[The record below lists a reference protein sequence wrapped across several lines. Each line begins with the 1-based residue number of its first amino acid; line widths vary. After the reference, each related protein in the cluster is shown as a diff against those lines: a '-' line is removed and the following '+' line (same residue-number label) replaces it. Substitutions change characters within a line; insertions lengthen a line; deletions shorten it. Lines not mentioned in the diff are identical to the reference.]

1 MRQERDRNQEWPR
14 DDLDL
19 RGAPDRAAPM
29 ALSGEPGTRFGIL
42 GPLEVAVGDRPVHVG
57 GPRPQAVLATLL
69 LHSGQTV
76 STGRLVDLVWEDAPP
91 SSVRGQ
97 VAAAIS
103 ALRGALRKAGG
114 DPALI
119 ETVAGGYRVPRTLA
133 LDALTVEQGLAAA
146 RQEAAGGRPGQ
157 AAAMFRA
164 MLKLWRGPV
173 LGGITSSALLN
184 AASRWEELRLA
195 ALEECVELELDLG
208 HHRELTA
215 ELRSFV
221 GEHPLRERARAQL
234 MLSLSRS
241 GRQADALAVYDEGRR
256 LMVDELGLEPGPRLR
271 EVHNLILLEDPVTR
285 EPEREVADVRPSQLP
300 PAAFAFTGRQAE
312 LDELDALLDPGDDS
326 GDDAVRVSVVSG
338 VGGIGKTALAMA
350 WAHRRAERFPD
361 GQLFADLSGFTR
373 GSRPAAP
380 ESVLDGFLRA
390 LGVPGRRIPQSLA
403 ERTALYRSML
413 VGRRLLVVLDNA
425 HSADQVRPLL
435 PGSGTC
441 RVIVTSRKRLGGLV
455 VQEGARP
462 LTLEVL
468 PPADARLLLRRIAG
482 RRRIEDDADGE
493 ELSTLAELCDR
504 LPLALR
510 IAAAKLAV
518 GSAWSLGELTG
529 SLRAERHRLNE
540 LRQDE
545 EQLRNTFELSYLDLP
560 QTARLAFRR
569 IGLLQG
575 VRDLAPWTLAAL
587 LHTSLRAAE
596 ELCEELANAQ
606 MLQPARR
613 DASGQRRYTMHDL
626 VRLFAIE
633 RAEAEESR
641 DQRAEALT
649 RAIGGLLALAE
660 HARGHEYPRHDL
672 MIVRGTAP
680 RHHLEP
686 PPQLD
691 ADPMA
696 WLDAERAT
704 VVAFVTQ
711 AARLGWAGLAWE
723 LAATPVY
730 LYEMSGYF
738 DDWRTVVD
746 AALAACGETGD
757 RRGEAA
763 MLLSRGEI
771 HHQRRQLTEAGTT
784 LAAAMRIFEEVGDEY
799 GLALTRRYD
808 VVTRDYQGDHEGVV
822 AELWEAVAV
831 FERVG
836 DTTAEAVT
844 LGSIAFHH
852 TTVGR
857 PDQAEGPLVRALA
870 HPLGR
875 RTKALLTKRLADTYH
890 ELGKNLEAVEA
901 GRLALRLTREQRDQI
916 GEAWV
921 LLSLG
926 EALADVDR
934 PLGRETLASSLAGA
948 DRLGDLLLAGR
959 AHLALA
965 RLGGEDANE
974 HLDLAITAFRRLGAQ
989 PWLEKA
995 LNLT

>member
-1 MRQERDRNQEWPR
+1 
-14 DDLDL
+14 
-19 RGAPDRAAPM
+19 M

-146 RQEAAGGRPGQ
+146 RQEAAGGRTGQ
-157 AAAMFRA
+157 AAATFRA

-184 AASRWEELRLA
+184 AASRWEELRLT

-215 ELRSFV
+215 ELRTFV

-271 EVHNLILLEDPVTR
+271 EVHNMILLEDPVTR
-285 EPEREVADVRPSQLP
+285 EPEREVADVRPAQLP

-312 LDELDALLDPGDDS
+312 LEELDSLLETGDET
-326 GDDAVRVSVVSG
+326 GGETGDAVRVSVVSG

-373 GSRPAAP
+373 GSPPAAP

-441 RVIVTSRKRLGGLV
+441 RVIVTSRKRLSGLV

-462 LTLEVL
+462 LALEVL
-468 PPADARLLLRRIAG
+468 QPADARLLLRRIAG
-482 RRRIEDDADGE
+482 RRRVEDDGD

-560 QTARLAFRR
+560 QPARRAFRR

-587 LHTSLRAAE
+587 LHTSLRGAE

-633 RAEAEESR
+633 RAEAEESQE
-641 DQRAEALT
+641 QRAEALT
-649 RAIGGLLALAE
+649 RAIGGMLALAE
-660 HARGHEYPRHDL
+660 RARGHDHPRHDL
-672 MIVRGTAP
+672 MLLRGTAP
-680 RHHLEP
+680 RHPAEP

-691 ADPMA
+691 ADPMT
-696 WLDAERAT
+696 WLDAERHT
-704 VVAFVTQ
+704 LMAFVTQ

-730 LYEMSGYF
+730 LYEMSCYF
-738 DDWRTVVD
+738 DDWRTVAD
-746 AALAACGETGD
+746 AALSACRESGD

-763 MLLSRGEI
+763 MLLSLGEI
-771 HHQRRQLTEAGTT
+771 LHQRRQLPESQAT
-784 LAAAMRIFEEVGDEY
+784 LATAMRIFEEVGDEY
-799 GLALTRRYD
+799 GAALARRYRG
-808 VVTRDYQGDHEGVV
+808 VAFLYQG
-822 AELWEAVAV
+822 AEDAALKEFRAAFAV

-836 DTTAEAVT
+836 DSTAEAVT
-844 LGSIAFHH
+844 LGNIALLH
-852 TTVGR
+852 TTAGCLEL
-857 PDQAEGPLVRALA
+857 AEEPLVRALA
-870 HPLGR
+870 LPLGK
-875 RTKALLTKRLADTYH
+875 RTQALLTKRLADTYH
-890 ELGKNLEAVEA
+890 ALGRNLEAVEA

-916 GEAWV
+916 GEVWV

-926 EALADVDR
+926 EALSDLDGR
-934 PLGRETLASSLAGA
+934 LGRETLVSSLAGA
-948 DRLGDLLLAGR
+948 DRLGDLLLSGR

-965 RLGGEDANE
+965 RLGGEDADD
-974 HLDLAITAFRRLGAQ
+974 HLDLAITAFRSLGAQ
-989 PWLEKA
+989 HWLEKA
-995 LNLT
+995 LHLK

>member
-1 MRQERDRNQEWPR
+1 
-14 DDLDL
+14 
-19 RGAPDRAAPM
+19 M

-146 RQEAAGGRPGQ
+146 RQEAAGGRTGQ

-271 EVHNLILLEDPVTR
+271 EVHNMILLEDPVTR
-285 EPEREVADVRPSQLP
+285 EPEREVADVRPAQLP

-312 LDELDALLDPGDDS
+312 LEELDSLLGTGNDASDETSDDTGDDS
-326 GDDAVRVSVVSG
+326 GGASGGDAVRVSVVSG

-361 GQLFADLSGFTR
+361 GQLFADLGGFTR

-390 LGVPGRRIPQSLA
+390 LGVPGSRIPQRLA

-441 RVIVTSRKRLGGLV
+441 RVIVTSRKRLSGLV

-482 RRRIEDDADGE
+482 QRRVEDDGD

-560 QTARLAFRR
+560 QPARQAFRR

-587 LHTSLRAAE
+587 LHTSLRGAE

-633 RAEAEESR
+633 RAEAEESQE
-641 DQRAEALT
+641 QRAEALT
-649 RAIGGLLALAE
+649 RAFGGLLALAE

-672 MIVRGTAP
+672 MILRGTAP
-680 RHHLEP
+680 RHRMEP

-696 WLDAERAT
+696 WLEAERAT

-711 AARLGWAGLAWE
+711 AARLGWAGPAWE

-738 DDWRTVVD
+738 DDWRTVAD
-746 AALAACGETGD
+746 AALAVCGETGD

-763 MLLSRGEI
+763 MLLSLGEI
-771 HHQRRQLTEAGTT
+771 HHQRRQFAEARTT

-808 VVTRDYQGDHEGVV
+808 VVTRNYRGDHEGAVD
-822 AELWEAVAV
+822 ELWKAVAV

-890 ELGKNLEAVEA
+890 QLGKNLEAVEA
-901 GRLALRLTREQRDQI
+901 GRLALRLVREQRDQI

-926 EALADVDR
+926 EALSDLDR

-965 RLGGEDANE
+965 RLGGGDAGD

-989 PWLEKA
+989 PWLDKA
-995 LNLT
+995 LNLK

>member
-1 MRQERDRNQEWPR
+1 
-14 DDLDL
+14 
-19 RGAPDRAAPM
+19 M
-29 ALSGEPGTRFGIL
+29 ALGGGPATRFGIL

-76 STGRLVDLVWEDAPP
+76 STGRLVDLVWEEAPP

-119 ETVAGGYRVPRTLA
+119 ETVAGGYRVPGTLA
-133 LDALTVEQGLAAA
+133 LDALTVEQGIAAA
-146 RQEAAGGRPGQ
+146 RQEALGGRKGQ
-157 AAAMFRA
+157 AADMFRA
-164 MLKLWRGPV
+164 MLRLWRGPV

-195 ALEECVELELDLG
+195 ALEECAELELELG

-234 MLSLSRS
+234 MLALSRS
-241 GRQADALAVYDEGRR
+241 GRQAEALAVYDEGRR

-271 EVHNLILLEDPVTR
+271 EVHNMILLEDPVTR
-285 EPEREVADVRPSQLP
+285 EPERAVADVRPSQLP

-312 LDELDALLDPGDDS
+312 LEELDGLLGS

-338 VGGIGKTALAMA
+338 AGGIGKTALAMA

-380 ESVLDGFLRA
+380 ENVLDGFLRA
-390 LGVPGRRIPQSLA
+390 LGVPGQRIPQGLA

-441 RVIVTSRKRLGGLV
+441 RVIVTSRKRLSGLV

-462 LTLEVL
+462 LALEVL
-468 PPADARLLLRRIAG
+468 PPADAHLLLRRIAG
-482 RRRIEDDADGE
+482 PRLVEGE
-493 ELSTLAELCDR
+493 HAELATLAELCDR

-518 GSAWSLGELTG
+518 GSAWSPGELTV

-560 QTARLAFRR
+560 ETARLAFRR

-575 VRDLAPWTLAAL
+575 VRELAPWTMAAL
-587 LHTSLRAAE
+587 LGTSLRGAE

-626 VRLFAIE
+626 VRLFAME

-641 DQRAEALT
+641 EQRTEALT

-660 HARGHEYPRHDL
+660 RARRLDYPRYDAL
-672 MIVRGTAP
+672 LLRGTAA
-680 RHHLEP
+680 RHDVEAPH
-686 PPQLD
+686 QLD

-704 VVAFVTQ
+704 LIAFVTQ
-711 AARLGWAGLAWE
+711 AARLGWSGLAWE

-746 AALAACGETGD
+746 AALAACRETGD

-771 HHQRRQLTEAGTT
+771 FHQRRALDESQAT
-784 LAAAMRIFEEVGDEY
+784 LEEAMRIFEEVGDDY
-799 GLALTRRYD
+799 GKALARRYHA
-808 VVTRDYQGDHEGVV
+808 VARHYQGDGDEVV
-822 AELWEAVAV
+822 PDLWKAVAV

-836 DTTAEAVT
+836 DVSAAAVS
-844 LGSIAFHH
+844 LGNIALHH
-852 TTVGR
+852 TVTGR
-857 PDQAEGPLVRALA
+857 PDLAEEPLVRALA
-870 HPLGR
+870 RPLGKR
-875 RTKALLTKRLADTYH
+875 MEALLTKRLADALH
-890 ELGKNLEAVEA
+890 AMGRAPEAVETS
-901 GRLALRLTREQRDQI
+901 RRALRLVREQRDQI
-916 GEAWV
+916 GEAWI
-921 LLSLG
+921 LLTLG
-926 EALADVDR
+926 EALTELDG
-934 PLGRETLASSLAGA
+934 PLGRKELTSALAEAE
-948 DRLGDLLLAGR
+948 RLGDLLLAGR
-959 AHLALA
+959 AHFALA
-965 RLGGEDANE
+965 CLGGDGADE
-974 HLDLAITAFRRLGAQ
+974 HLDHAITAFDRLGAGL
-989 PWLEKA
+989 WLEKA
-995 LNLT
+995 INRKKRSWRS